1 MPLSTSLISSPG
13 FINIAITYLDCCTT
27 RSARD
32 TGRHLPSFWLAY
44 VLLSHWALKLL
55 SGLRIPF
62 TVYLRISE
70 QHRSTCLFCS
80 VFPDVCLSPLRDSV
94 IHTTL
99 IKKKKKRTN
108 PMFFFLPSPDSGAGT
123 LWPLNIWLNPC
134 WYGVNEQWSSSS
146 TSLLGLTWRCDAA
159 ADWRVDDVR
168 LCWTLWTYEQ
178 IRKEKVRIVR

>member
-13 FINIAITYLDCCTT
+13 FINIAITYLDYCTT

-44 VLLSHWALKLL
+44 VLLSHWAFKLL

-99 IKKKKKRTN
+99 IKKKKKKGRTRC
-108 PMFFFLPSPDSGAGT
+108 FFFSPAPIVVPERYDPWTYDWIHVGME
-123 LWPLNIWLNPC
+123 LM
-134 WYGVNEQWSSSS
+134 SSE
-146 TSLLGLTWRCDAA
+146 AA
-159 ADWRVDDVR
+159 ARRHCSDWRGGV
-168 LCWTLWTYEQ
+168 TLQLTDE
-178 IRKEKVRIVR
+178 